1 MSMVGVHPVS
11 HVFMLRKYI
20 RELEVKIEDDP
31 IIIQSDL
38 RIDSQLV
45 HVLEFSEHLTG
56 NCTIKY
62 INILWSN

>member
-45 HVLEFSEHLTG
+45 HVLEFSERLTG

>member
-45 HVLEFSEHLTG
+45 HVLEFSECLTG